1 MKTTIYI
8 EGGRK
13 RQLNIELRAGF
24 RQLFEKMRIKPSK
37 IVACGMRGEAFKD
50 FCLGLKT
57 KSEDESVILLID
69 SEGLIT
75 VDSKVEHIRQNDKW
89 SGIKDM
95 MKDKIFF
102 MVVMMESWFLS
113 DTQALKNFFGSK
125 FDETKLPKQSDF
137 ERIDK
142 DTLNEGLRKSTQ
154 KTTKGVYDKG
164 KHSFKILALLDGDKV
179 AKHGKYAR
187 EFFDYLKNSC

>member
-37 IVACGMRGEAFKD
+37 IVACGTRGEAFKD

-57 KSEDESVILLID
+57 KSEDENVILLID
-69 SEGLIT
+69 SEELIAT
-75 VDSKVEHIRQNDKW
+75 DSKVKHLRQNDKW
-89 SGIKDM
+89 DGIKD
-95 MKDKIFF
+95 
-102 MVVMMESWFLS
+102 MMESWFLS

-154 KTTKGVYDKG
+154 KTTKGAYDKG

-187 EFFDYLKNSC
+187 EFFDYLKK